1 MHPIT
6 AADILKTSRFRS
18 PKPSEDTG
26 RSNHGVQKHQRS
38 ASAGAGRAWTEE
50 EEVYLV
56 RSRMHKMP
64 YKHIALHLR
73 KTELACRLHYHQML
87 YGSNRRRRSESI
99 SSIVSSC
106 TTTYTPEEQPQ
117 DKEPLVP
124 SPPRTPPTESCSG
137 PSSAAASPQCSRLHV
152 PILPKPVTQM
162 NSTHTANYPYDK
174 KLRLDTS
181 FADNS
186 QYNQLQVD
194 LGRLRSLYDAYR
206 HSFWS
211 LIASEYSKDPE
222 LSGPRLEEAFFHSAL
237 APSPDRLLPMPTPRC
252 SPKSMTP
259 TIHEELPEAAQLP
272 PAAPAGFRAIN
283 ESGQKRRSSST
294 SSNASQR
301 IEKCAVASL
310 LTVEKEVWAPKEIV
324 SR

>member
-1 MHPIT
+1 MHPIS

-18 PKPSEDTG
+18 PKPSGDTG
-26 RSNHGVQKHQRS
+26 RSSHGVQKHQRS

-106 TTTYTPEEQPQ
+106 TTSYGVEEQPQ
-117 DKEPLVP
+117 DKEALAP
-124 SPPRTPPTESCSG
+124 SPPRTPPSENCSA
-137 PSSAAASPQCSRLHV
+137 PSSAANSPQCSRLHV
-152 PILPKPVTQM
+152 PILPKPVSQLH
-162 NSTHTANYPYDK
+162 SAQPANYGFDK
-174 KLRLDTS
+174 QLRLETS
-181 FADNS
+181 FPDHN
-186 QYNQLQVD
+186 QYNHYQIDTL
-194 LGRLRSLYDAYR
+194 RLRSLYDAYR

-222 LSGPRLEEAFFHSAL
+222 LSGPKLEEAFFHSAL
-237 APSPDRLLPMPTPRC
+237 ASSPERVLPMPTPRC
-252 SPKSMTP
+252 SPKSLTP
-259 TIHEELPEAAQLP
+259 TIHEELPDGPQLP
-272 PAAPAGFRAIN
+272 LPAPAAFRAIN
-283 ESGQKRRSSST
+283 EHDRGRRD
-294 SSNASQR
+294 SNASANASHR

-310 LTVEKEVWAPKEIV
+310 LTVEKEVWAPKEIA
-324 SR
+324 SK

>member
-6 AADILKTSRFRS
+6 AADILKTSRFQS
-18 PKPSEDTG
+18 PKPPVDTE
-26 RSNHGVQKHQRS
+26 RSNHGVQKHQRT

-106 TTTYTPEEQPQ
+106 TTGYGAEERPQ

-124 SPPRTPPTESCSG
+124 SPPRTPPSEACSL
-137 PSSAAASPQCSRLHV
+137 PSSAANSPQCSRLHV
-152 PILPKPVTQM
+152 PILPKPVSQLHSAHSAT
-162 NSTHTANYPYDK
+162 YGYDK
-174 KLRLDTS
+174 PLRLDTS
-181 FADNS
+181 FMDKDNH
-186 QYNQLQVD
+186 YNQLQIDTV
-194 LGRLRSLYDAYR
+194 RLRGLYDTYR

-211 LIASEYSKDPE
+211 HIASEYSKDPE
-222 LSGPRLEEAFFHSAL
+222 LSGPKLEDAFFHSAF
-237 APSPDRLLPMPTPRC
+237 ASYHGADRVLPMPTPRC
-252 SPKSMTP
+252 SPKGLTP
-259 TIHEELPEAAQLP
+259 TIHEELPETQQLP
-272 PAAPAGFRAIN
+272 ATGFRAIN
-283 ESGQKRRSSST
+283 EHEQSRRDFNPSP
-294 SSNASQR
+294 NASQR
-301 IEKCAVASL
+301 IEKCAVSSL
-310 LTVEKEVWAPKEIV
+310 LTVEKEVWAPKEIS

>member
-1 MHPIT
+1 MHPVT
-6 AADILKTSRFRS
+6 AADILKTSRFQS
-18 PKPSEDTG
+18 PKPARDAG
-26 RSNHGVQKHQRS
+26 RSPHGVPKHQRS

-106 TTTYTPEEQPQ
+106 TTSYGTEEQPQ
-117 DKEPLVP
+117 DKEQLVP
-124 SPPRTPPTESCSG
+124 SPPRTPPIDPCSL
-137 PSSAAASPQCSRLHV
+137 PSSASNSPQCSRLHV
-152 PILPKPVTQM
+152 PILPKPVSQLH
-162 NSTHTANYPYDK
+162 SVHAASYGYDK
-174 KLRLDTS
+174 SMRLEASYAEKDAYNK
-181 FADNS
+181 FHIDNA
-186 QYNQLQVD
+186 
-194 LGRLRSLYDAYR
+194 RLRSLYDAYR

-222 LSGPRLEEAFFHSAL
+222 LSGPKIEEAFFHMAFT
-237 APSPDRLLPMPTPRC
+237 DRVLPMPTPRC

-259 TIHEELPEAAQLP
+259 TIHEEVPETQLP
-272 PAAPAGFRAIN
+272 PPAPTSFRAIN
-283 ESGQKRRSSST
+283 EAEQGRRDSIAST
-294 SSNASQR
+294 NASQR

-310 LTVEKEVWAPKEIV
+310 LNG
-324 SR
+324 